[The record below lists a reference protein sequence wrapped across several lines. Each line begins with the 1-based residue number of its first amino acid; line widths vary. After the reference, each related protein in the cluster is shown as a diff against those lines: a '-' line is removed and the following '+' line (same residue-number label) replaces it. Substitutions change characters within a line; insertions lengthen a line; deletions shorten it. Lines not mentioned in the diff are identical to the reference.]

1 MYIFRSK
8 TGTFTIGPDPMN
20 SDLFELCIGGMWLAS
35 YETTEKAAEAVC
47 LRCTGWYD
55 WDRRDG
61 EEAPSC
67 LSEWET
73 LE

>member
-55 WDRRDG
+55 WDRH
-61 EEAPSC
+61 EKSAAPAN
-67 LSEWET
+67 LSEWEV